1 MNIGTRL
8 KEERE
13 FLGMSQSEFAEV
25 ADAKKHAQINW
36 EKGVTTPNG
45 AALEAWS
52 KIGVDIQY
60 VITGKRA
67 ARVDHGYSEDVVVE
81 ATKGMLYDASI
92 IKVIQVNSQ
101 EHYDLL
107 IKLMLYN
114 LKKAVGAVDAAPAG
128 AQSPARAAGAE

>member
-1 MNIGTRL
+1 MNIGARL

-13 FLGMSQSEFAEV
+13 LLGMSQSEFAEV

-52 KIGVDIQY
+52 RIGVDILY
-60 VITGKRA
+60 VVTGKRGVRSDSA
-67 ARVDHGYSEDVVVE
+67 YPEDVVVK

-92 IKVIQVNSQ
+92 IKVIQISSQ
-101 EHYDLL
+101 DDYDLL

-114 LKKAVGAVDAAPAG
+114 LKKATDTVDMAPAG
-128 AQSPARAAGAE
+128 AQLTPKVAGAE